1 MDILVHPSATETNSG
16 SSASVGTGNM
26 ALCGMFVN
34 VTAASGTLPSM
45 TVQLQHSPDGV
56 VWYNLG
62 NIAVTVSGVSTASA
76 SPAALALIAEYARI
90 SWTISG
96 SNPSFT
102 FTVDLVTH
110 PA

>member
-1 MDILVHPSATETNSG
+1 MDILIHPSATETSSG
-16 SSASVGTGNM
+16 STASVGTGNM

-34 VTAASGTLPSM
+34 VTSASGILPTM
-45 TVQLQHSPDGV
+45 VVQLQHSPDGS

-62 NIAVTVSGVSTASA
+62 NISVTATGVSTLSA
-76 SPAALALIAEYARI
+76 SPAALALIAEFARI
-90 SWTISG
+90 SWTITG
-96 SNPSFT
+96 TNPSFT